1 MSVVIIPRSSTA
13 TPCPVIPGMRAA
25 ARRGEGGRLS
35 PAPTVSGVPPIHN
48 EASYLPGALSAL
60 RAELDAL
67 GETYEVILAENGS
80 TDGTDRAAAHP
91 AAAASPPPPA
101 PPAPPGAGR
110 VQRAPPAPV
119 PLPGQRPPRHEDG
132 EPFGGGRDRAPRP
145 LYARP

>member
-60 RAELDAL
+60 RAELDGL

-80 TDGTDRAAAHP
+80 TDGTDRGAPHP
-91 AAAASPPPPA
+91 APPPPR
-101 PPAPPGAGR
+101 PPP
-110 VQRAPPAPV
+110 RA
-119 PLPGQRPPRHEDG
+119 RPPR
-132 EPFGGGRDRAPRP
+132 PTPP
-145 LYARP
+145 